1 VTWRQK
7 IKDGRIQIVDE
18 YRFQALIRNAAIGIP
33 NFDKLLLFTDTKHVT
48 RLLQKVLDDVDMVF
62 IRI

>member
-33 NFDKLLLFTDTKHVT
+33 NFDKLLLFTDTKHAT
-48 RLLQKVLDDVDMVF
+48 RDTAFTKST
-62 IRI
+62 